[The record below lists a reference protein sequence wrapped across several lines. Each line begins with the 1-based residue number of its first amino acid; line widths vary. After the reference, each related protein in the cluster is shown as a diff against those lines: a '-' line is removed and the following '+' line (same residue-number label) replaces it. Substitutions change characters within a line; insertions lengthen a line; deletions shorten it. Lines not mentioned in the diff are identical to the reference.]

1 MTNDI
6 TKTVRIRPHL
16 HIKCLAS
23 ARDQKIRMQ
32 DWLEE
37 VLEKHFKE
45 KYGYTK
51 NTNG

>member
-16 HIKCLAS
+16 HIKCKA
-23 ARDQKIRMQ
+23 AADDRNIRMQ

-37 VLEKHFKE
+37 VLENHFK
-45 KYGYTK
+45 KLQKGNIYDR
-51 NTNG
+51 

>member
-1 MTNDI
+1 MRAFDD

-16 HIKCLAS
+16 HIKCKA
-23 ARDQKIRMQ
+23 AAEDRNIRMQ

-45 KYGYTK
+45 RNEYRKS
-51 NTNG
+51 